1 MDKLIAEILEIKGLT
16 ACPYVSFFVPV
27 ALEQSVHT
35 GDQQIVA
42 NIKFSIIIEKGPVYV
57 WLDDV
62 CEGISIRV
70 FLFSHALL
78 DLAEGRQLD
87 GVPSVSILPWLDD
100 PNFIG
105 VWSILF
111 KESLELLAFPRV
123 NMISFGYKLERVL
136 AGNVLIVMV

>member
-57 WLDDV
+57 
-62 CEGISIRV
+62 
-70 FLFSHALL
+70 
-78 DLAEGRQLD
+78 
-87 GVPSVSILPWLDD
+87 
-100 PNFIG
+100 
-105 VWSILF
+105 
-111 KESLELLAFPRV
+111 
-123 NMISFGYKLERVL
+123 
-136 AGNVLIVMV
+136 